1 MNDEQKQLLEK
12 MIKDKEDNL
21 YLYRIDIL
29 NFKRENPTLEDD
41 MKKCRDGLDAER
53 AKGAKLKNKETII
66 ALQDKLRVLVA
77 KKNELK
83 DMIYRYKAAKKLIK
97 LTRECIK
104 NPELISEDNLELDEK
119 EN

>member
-12 MIKDKEDNL
+12 MIKDKESNL

-29 NFKRENPTLEDD
+29 NFKRENPTLEED
-41 MKKCRDGLDAER
+41 MKRCRDGLDAER
-53 AKGAKLKNKETII
+53 AKGAKLKNKETIV
-66 ALQDKLRVLVA
+66 ALQDRLRVLMA

-83 DMIYRYKAAKKLIK
+83 DMIYRYKAAKRLIK

-104 NPELISEDNLELDEK
+104 NPELISENNLGLNEEP
-119 EN
+119 